1 MPVASHLTT
10 HARSADLWDYLLFVS
25 YKQFR
30 TSWTWQQRAG
40 FQAWI
45 FSNLLKDSSSD
56 RFSPMKK
63 GLSLCQMRAASCK
76 LQAGFEQKQQF
87 LMVGDS
93 EEAQVPEPQVQM
105 CIPGSANWWSTV
117 PMLVL
122 QMDQGSPG
130 CAGSAWPG
138 LEFVQWHLIKVFFGK
153 PCHYYLCAS
162 TVPWPLFH

>member
-1 MPVASHLTT
+1 MPGA
-10 HARSADLWDYLLFVS
+10 
-25 YKQFR
+25 
-30 TSWTWQQRAG
+30 
-40 FQAWI
+40 QACETI
-45 FSNLLKDSSSD
+45 FSSSATSN
-56 RFSPMKK
+56 FAPVEPGNK
-63 GLSLCQMRAASCK
+63 GPGSKPGFFKPPEGLILRQIQPNEERVVFMSNEGRK

-130 CAGSAWPG
+130 CAGSA
-138 LEFVQWHLIKVFFGK
+138 
-153 PCHYYLCAS
+153 
-162 TVPWPLFH
+162 